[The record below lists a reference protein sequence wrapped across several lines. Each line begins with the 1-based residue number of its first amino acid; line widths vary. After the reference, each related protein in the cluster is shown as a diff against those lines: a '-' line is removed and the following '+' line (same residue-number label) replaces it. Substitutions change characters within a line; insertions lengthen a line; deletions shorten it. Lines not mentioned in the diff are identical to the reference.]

1 LKSNEYEG
9 SFKCQF
15 TDVSYH
21 HKKSDLSWQIQYYL
35 PSDLENPILS
45 LRSPSFKVFARKPST
60 KKRKISIF
68 DHFVSR
74 LDDLVKASKKLKS
87 NEKKLAFDLVTSKL
101 LKLDPDY
108 YTSSI
113 KKNTKN

>member
-1 LKSNEYEG
+1 
-9 SFKCQF
+9 
-15 TDVSYH
+15 
-21 HKKSDLSWQIQYYL
+21 
-35 PSDLENPILS
+35 

-60 KKRKISIF
+60 KKKRKISIF

-108 YTSSI
+108 YTASI
-113 KKNTKN
+113 EKNTKN